1 MSILTQMR
9 LPMRKGQLRLFP
21 CATCSCAL
29 ERMKIYVNICF
40 NENPFAFT
48 CYFIKGIYKL
58 EKKMAW
64 LEIRASP
71 AQSVVQ
77 STNHGATEHVRFVH
91 RLFMFNMKTVSVR
104 MYTFHNCENY
114 VKVSHDCPT
123 KRDGSSF
130 KILVMQQSSCNFKVA
145 KISVM
150 SSTVC

>member
-1 MSILTQMR
+1 
-9 LPMRKGQLRLFP
+9 
-21 CATCSCAL
+21 
-29 ERMKIYVNICF
+29 
-40 NENPFAFT
+40 
-48 CYFIKGIYKL
+48 
-58 EKKMAW
+58 MAW

-77 STNHGATEHVRFVH
+77 STNHWATEHVRFVH

-123 KRDGSSF
+123 KRDRSSF
-130 KILVMQQSSCNFKVA
+130 KTLVMQQSSCNIKVA